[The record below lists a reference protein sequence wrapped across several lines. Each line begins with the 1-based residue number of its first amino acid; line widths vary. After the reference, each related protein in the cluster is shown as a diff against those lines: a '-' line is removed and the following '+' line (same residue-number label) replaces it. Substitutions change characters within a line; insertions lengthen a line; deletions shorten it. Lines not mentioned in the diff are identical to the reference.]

1 MTLKERLVFD
11 MKTAMKVQDKAGL
24 AVIRMVRAAI
34 LQVEKDQMRQL
45 SDDDVLQI
53 FVKEIKQ
60 RKDVIEEIGEA
71 RPEYAVGLAD
81 EITILMNYLPKQLT
95 AEEIRELVVQTVN
108 QIGATG
114 AKDTGRVMAAL
125 MPLVKGK
132 ADGKTVS
139 QMVKEVLLS
148 L

>member
-60 RKDVIEEIGEA
+60 RKDVIEEIGEV
-71 RPEYAVGLAD
+71 RPEYAAGLAD

-95 AEEIRELVVQTVN
+95 EEEIRELVVQTVN
-108 QIGATG
+108 QTGATG

>member
-95 AEEIRELVVQTVN
+95 AEEIREFVVQTVN

>member
-53 FVKEIKQ
+53 FVKEVKQ
-60 RKDVIEEIGEA
+60 RKDVIEEIDEA
-71 RPEYAVGLAD
+71 RPEYAAGLAD

-95 AEEIRELVVQTVN
+95 EEEIRELVVQTVN
-108 QIGATG
+108 QTGATG

>member
-34 LQVEKDQMRQL
+34 LQVEKDQLRQL

-53 FVKEIKQ
+53 LAKEVKQ
-60 RKDVIEEIGEA
+60 RKDVIEEIGQA

-95 AEEIRELVVQTVN
+95 DVEIRELVVQTVK
-108 QIGATG
+108 QTGATG

-139 QMVKEVLLS
+139 QMVKETLLS

>member
-60 RKDVIEEIGEA
+60 RKDVIEEIGEV
-71 RPEYAVGLAD
+71 RPEYAAGLAD

>member
-71 RPEYAVGLAD
+71 RPEYAAGLAD
-81 EITILMNYLPKQLT
+81 EIMILMNYLPKQLT
-95 AEEIRELVVQTVN
+95 EEEIRELVVQTVN
-108 QIGATG
+108 QTGATG

>member
-60 RKDVIEEIGEA
+60 RKDVIEEIGEV
-71 RPEYAVGLAD
+71 RPEYAAGLAD

-95 AEEIRELVVQTVN
+95 EEEIRELVVQTVN

>member
-45 SDDDVLQI
+45 SDDDVLQLLA
-53 FVKEIKQ
+53 KEVKQ

-95 AEEIRELVVQTVN
+95 DVEIRELVVQTVK
-108 QIGATG
+108 QTGATG

-139 QMVKEVLLS
+139 QMVKETLLS

>member
-11 MKTAMKVQDKAGL
+11 MKTAMKVQDKAGV

-108 QIGATG
+108 QTGATG

>member
-53 FVKEIKQ
+53 FVKEVKQ
-60 RKDVIEEIGEA
+60 RKDVIEEIGEV
-71 RPEYAVGLAD
+71 RPEYAAGLAD